1 MIKERS
7 ACKRPFE
14 MLMFGKSGLLLKLQ
28 GMANVT
34 KSDVTY

>member
-1 MIKERS
+1 
-7 ACKRPFE
+7 